1 MDLSRVDQ
9 ELMSYLEKF
18 PEINIWDDLPATR
31 VLSLEIMRKRIAKL
45 TPIHD
50 VKSEDLVVPTKDG
63 STVKVRLYRPSKD
76 FGELPALLWLH
87 GGGYCLG
94 GVEHDDQIVRQ
105 IVQAVGCI
113 VLSVDY
119 RLAPEFPF
127 PAALNDSYAA
137 LLWLFKN
144 ASKVGVDDK
153 RIAIGG
159 ASAGGGLAAGLALAA
174 RDRGEVN
181 LIFQLLFCPMID
193 DRNVTP
199 SSFSITDTRVWN
211 RDCNLR
217 GWSAYLGEKQSN
229 KPVSPY
235 AAAARAESLES
246 LPATYMAVGSEDL
259 FVDENRIYAER
270 LKEAG
275 VTVDFSIIQGGF
287 HGFEFIPQAQLSKE
301 TRHGYFSALKKALF
315 E

>member
-1 MDLSRVDQ
+1 MDLSRVDK
-9 ELMSYLEKF
+9 ELLSYLEKF

-50 VKSEDLVVPTKDG
+50 VKSEDFNVLVKEG
-63 STVKVRLYRPSKD
+63 ASVKVRLYRPLKD
-76 FGELPALLWLH
+76 FGELPALIWLH

-94 GVEHDDQIVRQ
+94 GIEHDDHVVRQ

-127 PAALNDSYAA
+127 PAALDDSYTA
-137 LLWLFKN
+137 LLWLFQH
-144 ASKVGVDDK
+144 ASKFGVDDK
-153 RIAIGG
+153 RIAVGG

-181 LIFQLLFCPMID
+181 LTFQLLFCPMLD
-193 DRNVTP
+193 DRNMTP
-199 SSFSITDTRVWN
+199 SSYSITDTRVWN

-217 GWSAYLGEKQSN
+217 GWRAYLGDKRGMVS
-229 KPVSPY
+229 VSPY
-235 AAAARAESLES
+235 AAAARADNLAS
-246 LPATYMAVGSEDL
+246 LPSTYMGVGSEDL

-275 VTVDFSIIQGGF
+275 VAVDFSVIQGGF
-287 HGFEFIPQAQLSKE
+287 HGFEFIPKAQLSKE
-301 TRHGYFSALKKALF
+301 TRNSYFTALKNALF
-315 E
+315 K

>member
-1 MDLSRVDQ
+1 MDLSRVDK
-9 ELMSYLEKF
+9 ELLMYLEKF

-50 VKSEDLVVPTKDG
+50 VKSEDFNVLAKDG
-63 STVKVRLYRPSKD
+63 AAVKVRLYQPSNN
-76 FGELPALLWLH
+76 FGKLPALIWLH

-94 GVEHDDQIVRQ
+94 GVEQDDYVARQ

-127 PAALNDSYAA
+127 PAALDDSYTA
-137 LLWLFKN
+137 LLWLFEH

-153 RIAIGG
+153 RIAVGG
-159 ASAGGGLAAGLALAA
+159 ASAGGGLAAGLALAT

-181 LIFQLLFCPMID
+181 LIFQLLFCPMLD
-193 DRNVTP
+193 DRNITP
-199 SSFSITDTRVWN
+199 SSYSITDNRVWN
-211 RDCNLR
+211 RECNLR
-217 GWSAYLGEKQSN
+217 GWSAYLRDKEDMI
-229 KPVSPY
+229 PVSPY
-235 AAAARAESLES
+235 AAPARAENLAS
-246 LPATYMAVGSEDL
+246 LPPTYMGVGSEDL

-275 VTVDFSIIQGGF
+275 VAVDFSIIQGGF
-287 HGFEFIPQAQLSKE
+287 HGFEFIPKAQLSKE
-301 TRHGYFSALKKALF
+301 TRYGYFTALKNALF
-315 E
+315 R